1 MELDGSGGVTE
12 RLVISWV
19 IFDLTLTKQHTQEKN
34 LYFQR
39 KEVNMFLHLF
49 TWRYKL
55 MGVVNG
61 IINTFTWGYS
71 NLGLWEVWVLGRW
84 QLGGLVCSN
93 PNQDWFGLRFKAMV
107 FVCGFLWQGFL
118 LLLKLRALQHLALMS
133 EVSISIVVTKHV
145 VSGAVV
151 LCMI

>member
-1 MELDGSGGVTE
+1 
-12 RLVISWV
+12 
-19 IFDLTLTKQHTQEKN
+19 
-34 LYFQR
+34 
-39 KEVNMFLHLF
+39 
-49 TWRYKL
+49 
-55 MGVVNG
+55 
-61 IINTFTWGYS
+61 
-71 NLGLWEVWVLGRW
+71 
-84 QLGGLVCSN
+84 
-93 PNQDWFGLRFKAMV
+93 MV